1 MKRYLDMTG
10 GSLMMTT
17 VIAICLIGQGAIAA
31 DVYVMK
37 ADGTNAEVSHEQLQQ
52 ITDSVKQ
59 AVRTSPENYLVQA
72 ESEAD
77 FIIEPFIVNQ
87 GNGQLA
93 LRIEKV
99 KDGEVMAVSQDTFNW
114 KAKDQL
120 DAVVSELTN
129 RAVSVNSYVAGTRPS
144 YPANSPNLSA
154 RTHSNESTSGAS
166 SPYDNSANATP
177 PTTSSSAGTAVA
189 DNTMGS
195 GTAAGGAIIGSSPNI
210 ERNKF
215 GYYGLGLGPS
225 FSSGLANDHAMY
237 DVIASYNHSFNDIV
251 TGKII
256 GDFNIGSDTDTA
268 RFIDLGVGADAFLT
282 ALSYGAGRP
291 YITGDVGYAFAR
303 DNFGNTNDNIAVGA
317 GAGFKFLA
325 SQLNYDIN
333 LHYQVLTGKIAGT
346 NPSLLGLR
354 AAVNF

>member
-1 MKRYLDMTG
+1 MKKIWGMTYG
-10 GSLMMTT
+10 LL
-17 VIAICLIGQGAIAA
+17 AICFLGQHAVAA
-31 DVYVMK
+31 DIYVMR

-72 ESEAD
+72 ENEAD
-77 FIIEPFIVNQ
+77 FLLEPFIVNQ

-99 KDGEVMAVSQDTFNW
+99 KDGEVMAVSQDTFDW
-114 KAKDQL
+114 RAKDQTE
-120 DAVVSELTN
+120 AVVNELTN
-129 RAVSVNSYVAGTRPS
+129 RAISVNSYVAGSRPN
-144 YPANSPNLSA
+144 YPANSPNLVRPGSA
-154 RTHSNESTSGAS
+154 GDGVSGTSTSYGDS
-166 SPYDNSANATP
+166 MTNNSKTP

-195 GTAAGGAIIGSSPNI
+195 GTPQGGAIIGSSPNN
-210 ERNKF
+210 ERDHF
-215 GYYGLGLGPS
+215 GYYGLGIGPS
-225 FSSGLANDHAMY
+225 YSSGLANDHAMY
-237 DVIASYNHSFNDIV
+237 DIVASYDHAYNDIV
-251 TGKII
+251 TGKVF
-256 GDFNIGSDTDTA
+256 GDFNLGSSSDSA
-268 RFIDLGVGADAFLT
+268 QFIDLGVGVDAFMS
-282 ALSYGAGRP
+282 ALSLGAGRP
-291 YITGDVGYAFAR
+291 YLTGDLGYAFAR
-303 DNFGNTNDNIAVGA
+303 DNNNNTDDNIAVGA
-317 GAGFKFLA
+317 GVGFKFLA